1 MKIRYWILGLVV
13 CAAVGVGCSDTAEQV
28 LADQEAASADEESS
42 SGESTS
48 MPADGVE
55 GGDDSV
61 TYFNDEGEEQEVFTL
76 NKDSDKQDDPEPPP
90 PTAPPTTLSEED
102 WMWIEYK
109 FDLRAGTTI
118 SPATLD
124 LMTDDGMEDV
134 TVDVAISLCEMLD
147 DRKWDS
153 DQVKDAFLATMSEEM
168 AAGMYDVGVW
178 MTAEQAIEW
187 MAVMGINWCPATLDA
202 FLAGY
207 ST

>member
-1 MKIRYWILGLVV
+1 MRHWALALVV

-28 LADQEAASADEESS
+28 LEDPEAASADEESS
-42 SGESTS
+42 SGESSS
-48 MPADGVE
+48 MPADGGG
-55 GGDDSV
+55 GGDDTV
-61 TYFNDEGEEQEVFTL
+61 TYFNDEGEEEEVFTL
-76 NKDSDKQDDPEPPP
+76 DTDSDKQDDPEPPP

-118 SPATLD
+118 SSSTLD
-124 LMTDDGMEDV
+124 LMTDDYMEDV
-134 TVDVAISLCEMLD
+134 TVDVAISLCEMMD

-153 DQVKDAFLATMSEEM
+153 DQVKDAFLATLSEEM
-168 AAGMYDVGVW
+168 AAGMADVGVW
-178 MTAEQAIEW
+178 MTADQAIEW
-187 MAVMGINWCPATLDA
+187 MAVMAINWCPATLDA